1 MKKIKINFWFF
12 ILVTF
17 LQFNYSQE
25 FSKSFLKESAQIIL
39 NDSKTC
45 ILTTISE
52 DGSPSSRV
60 MDPFIPKDDFIV
72 YMVTNPKSRKVAEIY
87 EDPRVVLV
95 FQNKSGYVSIK
106 GLVSIIN
113 NPTHKIKFW
122 KKEWTPYYDSKE
134 NAFLFKVLPYSL
146 EIVNFDSGIS
156 GNLKTWTPPK
166 VSF

>member
-25 FSKSFLKESAQIIL
+25 FSKSFLIESAQIIL

-95 FQNKSGYVSIK
+95 FQKKSGYVSIK
-106 GLVSIIN
+106 GLV
-113 NPTHKIKFW
+113 
-122 KKEWTPYYDSKE
+122 
-134 NAFLFKVLPYSL
+134 
-146 EIVNFDSGIS
+146 
-156 GNLKTWTPPK
+156 
-166 VSF
+166 